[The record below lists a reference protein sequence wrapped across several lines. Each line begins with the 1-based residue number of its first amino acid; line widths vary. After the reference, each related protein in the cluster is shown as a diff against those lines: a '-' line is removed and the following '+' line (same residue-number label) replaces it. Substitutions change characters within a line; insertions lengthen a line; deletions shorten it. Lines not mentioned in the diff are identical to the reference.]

1 MARAIM
7 AGLINYPSLL
17 ARQHDAISQ
26 LPLGDEQL
34 EKLRTVVLDAAFASS
49 TLEKDSLQAILYNAG
64 LGVVA
69 EELRTT
75 NALAFSFLRSN
86 ADPKRAEQ
94 DLSAAIE
101 ALAMLPRL
109 DVALAEIK
117 GRFGAATDAADWA
130 EQQRLLS
137 ARNAAEDA
145 LKVLSSGED
154 ELGV

>member
-1 MARAIM
+1 MG
-7 AGLINYPSLL
+7 GLINHPSLL
-17 ARQHDAISQ
+17 VSKHDAISQ
-26 LPLGDEQL
+26 LPLHDRKL
-34 EKLRTVVLDAAFASS
+34 ENLRAVALDAAFATS
-49 TLEKDSLQAILYNAG
+49 TLEKDGLQAILYNAG

-86 ADPKRAEQ
+86 ADPDRAVQ

-101 ALAMLPRL
+101 ALAMLPGL
-109 DVALAEIK
+109 DAALAEMK

-137 ARNAAEDA
+137 ARNAAEEA
-145 LKVLSSGED
+145 LKALTDGED
-154 ELGV
+154 EQSV